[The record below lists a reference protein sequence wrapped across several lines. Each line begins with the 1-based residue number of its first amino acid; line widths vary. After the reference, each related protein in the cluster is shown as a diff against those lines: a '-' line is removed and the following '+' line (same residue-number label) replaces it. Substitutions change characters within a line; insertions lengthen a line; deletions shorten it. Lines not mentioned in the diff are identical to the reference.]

1 MLLSDL
7 FERDVTRAIPPVV
20 YFHEQEPSELKRE
33 VDEYIITGGYPE
45 KDDRATPDGI
55 HEQFVRLLG
64 GIRRELDKTQVELP
78 ACWISGYYGSGKSS
92 FAKLLGLALDGLEL
106 EKGKPLSAA
115 LLAQDRSPN
124 AQELRDAWARVLEKV
139 KPMAVV
145 FDVGSKARDEEQVHA
160 VIVRQVQQRLGYS
173 KTSNLVAEYELKL
186 ELEGLDSAFL
196 DKVKEVHSKPWS
208 ALKDSQLVEDE
219 FSRVMHALRPD
230 LFPDPMSWV
239 DSRAGSAYGSKRSAD
254 EAVEAVHNMLEKRY
268 PGRTLFVV
276 VDEVSQYVHE
286 NTERM
291 LALQSFV
298 SALGQRMKGK
308 AWLLATGQ
316 QKLEE
321 GTGAGAS
328 IAKLK
333 DRFPPALRVH
343 LGVANIRDVVHKR
356 LLRKKPIVEGDLR
369 ALFQQHR
376 ADLSLYAYKGEE
388 VSETAFVEI
397 YPLLPKHVDLLLDIT
412 TGLRSR
418 SSRTQG
424 DAYAIRG
431 LLQLLGD
438 LFREK
443 GLASR
448 EVGWLI
454 TMDLVYDV
462 LCSALGPDVQ
472 LTISRALE
480 HCTKAEDRLMSR
492 VVKAVAMLELIQERE
507 KTTADLIARCLYER
521 LGQGSISSQVQKAL
535 DELVGRGFLA
545 SSEKT
550 GYKIESAAG
559 QEWQRDRDF
568 YQPTHEQI
576 SELVRKRL
584 FYLLGNDKP
593 AIDGM
598 EVPWLALYSDGL
610 SARDVRLKDERK
622 HTVVTVDFQYT
633 GDKPE
638 QWVSR
643 SNGQGY
649 ENRFVWLIGNTSD
662 VRSLAT
668 KAIQSSRMV
677 QRHEG
682 NEASLADD
690 TRRLLVDER
699 NREEALIRDLGNE
712 LADAFMK
719 GSFFFRG
726 RQKAPGDLGQT
737 FNKALSAYG
746 AEVARALYP
755 QPITFP
761 VKESDILFLIE
772 SKDLSA
778 PPPVLGEEKL
788 GILKL
793 DSGRYEAACSGRLP
807 TDVLAV
813 IREHGA
819 VEGATL
825 LQHFGSPPHGIAP
838 DLVRATVVGLLR
850 GGKVRV
856 SIPGIGE
863 MTSVKDEGTREL
875 LKETGLKKA
884 QISLNTKDPLTPRD
898 RNAIC
903 ALFKDHL
910 HVEVAR
916 DNDAIADAVAS
927 RFAAVRERLNVVGE
941 RFRKLPKAAVYPEA
955 LTKLERALE
964 DCRRNRQ
971 VEPTLQAVKASV
983 PTLRDGL
990 TLLRRMETDLSE
1002 GAIALLR
1009 DAEGVLQSQAP
1020 SLAATQPAEEIASA
1034 IATLEAQFNAP
1045 HPWESTSGLDEAI
1058 DKLRLAYQTSRRTV
1072 LEAHAR
1078 LQDQRIEEIK
1088 RRDGFDR
1095 LDADQRHQVTSHLRV
1110 GGAANTDEKAVVP
1123 ALEVLPTLLRDRLE
1137 HATEKALLQLSALL
1151 EAQGGPP
1158 TVEVSLEFRGR
1169 EIKSEAELDRF
1180 IEELRRK
1187 IVHEL
1192 SANNYVRLK

>member
-7 FERDVTRAIPPVV
+7 FERDVTRTIPPVV
-20 YFHEQEPSELKRE
+20 YFHEQSPAELKRE

-55 HEQFVRLLG
+55 HEQFVRLLA

-92 FAKLLGLALDGLEL
+92 FAKLLGLALDGLDL
-106 EKGKPLSAA
+106 EPGKSLSAA

-145 FDVGSKARDEEQVHA
+145 FDVGSKARDEEHVHA
-160 VIVRQVQQRLGYS
+160 VVVRQVQQRLGYS

-186 ELEGLDSAFL
+186 ELEGLSDAFM
-196 DKVKEVHSKPWS
+196 DKVQEVHGKPWS

-230 LFPDPMSWV
+230 LFHDPMSWV

-254 EAVEAVHNMLEKRY
+254 EAVEAVHHMLAKRY
-268 PGRTLFVV
+268 PGRTLFIV

-356 LLRKKPIVEGDLR
+356 LLRKKGVVEGDLR

-376 ADLSLYAYKGEE
+376 AELSLYAYKGED

-418 SSRTQG
+418 STRMQG
-424 DAYAIRG
+424 DSYAIRG

-443 GLASR
+443 GLANR

-462 LCSALGPDVQ
+462 LHSALGPDVQ

-480 HCTKAEDRLMSR
+480 HCAKTSSKLGAR
-492 VVKAVAMLELIQERE
+492 VVKAVAMLEMIQERE
-507 KTTADLIARCLYER
+507 KTTADLVARCLYER
-521 LGQGSISSQVQKAL
+521 LGQGSIASDVQKAL
-535 DELVGRGFLA
+535 DDLVGHGFLA

-568 YQPTHEQI
+568 YQPTAENV
-576 SELVRKRL
+576 SELVRRRL
-584 FYLLGNDKP
+584 LEILGNDKP
-593 AIDGM
+593 SLDGM

-610 SARDVRLKDERK
+610 SARDIRLKDERK

-633 GDKPE
+633 NDKAE
-638 QWVSR
+638 EWVSR
-643 SNGQGY
+643 SNGEGY
-649 ENRFVWLIGNTSD
+649 KNRFVWLIGSMGD
-662 VRSLAT
+662 VKSYAT
-668 KAIQSSRMV
+668 KALQSSRMIA
-677 QRHEG
+677 RYDS
-682 NEASLADD
+682 NEASLAED
-690 TRRLLVDER
+690 TRRLLVEER
-699 NREEALIRDLGNE
+699 NREASLTRELRDAI
-712 LADAFMK
+712 ADAFMK
-719 GSFFFRG
+719 GHFFFRG
-726 RQKAPGDLGQT
+726 RQKLPADLGQT

-755 QPITFP
+755 QPMTFS

-813 IREHGA
+813 VKEHGA

-825 LQHFGSPPHGIAP
+825 LQQFGSPPHGIAP

-856 SIPGIGE
+856 VIPGVGE
-863 MTSVKDEGTREL
+863 LTSVKDEGTREL
-875 LKETGLKKA
+875 LKESGLKRA
-884 QISLNTKDPLTPRD
+884 QISLNTKDPLTARD

-903 ALFKDHL
+903 ALFKDAL
-910 HVEVAR
+910 HVDVAR

-927 RFAAVRERLNVVGE
+927 RFAAIRDRLNTIND
-941 RFRKLPKAAVYPEA
+941 RFRKLPKVAVYPEA

-971 VEPTLQAVKASV
+971 VEPTLNAVKTSV

-1002 GAIALLR
+1002 PVIALLAKAA
-1009 DAEGVLQSQAP
+1009 DVQHQA
-1020 SLAATQPAEEIASA
+1020 AALRADQPTEDIAMA
-1034 IATLEAQFNAP
+1034 IATLEAQLAGP
-1045 HPWESTSGLDEAI
+1045 HPWEGTAGLDEAI
-1058 DKLRLAYQTSRRTV
+1058 EKLRLSYQERRRA
-1072 LEAHAR
+1072 LLDAHAK
-1078 LQDQRIEEIK
+1078 QQEQRIEEIK

-1095 LDADQRHQVTSHLRV
+1095 LDADQRHQVTTHLRA
-1110 GGAANTDEKAVVP
+1110 GAAANTDEKAIAP

-1137 HATEKALLQLSALL
+1137 HATEKALMQLSALL

-1169 EIKSEAELDRF
+1169 EIKTEAELDRF
-1180 IEELRRK
+1180 IEELRRR
-1187 IVHEL
+1187 IAHEL